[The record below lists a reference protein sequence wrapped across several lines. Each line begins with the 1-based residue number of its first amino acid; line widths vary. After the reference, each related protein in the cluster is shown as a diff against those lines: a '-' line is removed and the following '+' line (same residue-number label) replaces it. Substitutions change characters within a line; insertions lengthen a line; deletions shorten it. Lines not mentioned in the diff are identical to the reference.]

1 VKIIISG
8 QNFRLTEDLKEHT
21 EKKLSNLKK
30 YFDNIIETDVV
41 FHVSDAKE
49 KDKKHSVEVTIWANG
64 TTIHAEEHALDLK
77 SSVDLVVDKLERQV
91 KKYKEKLKKKSRKKM
106 AKARERAITH
116 TIVGLEEEE
125 EDNDQTRIVRTRKYA
140 LKPLFV
146 EEAALQLKEFGRNF
160 LVFTNADTEQVNVV
174 YKRKDGTFGLIEPEI

>member
-8 QNFRLTEDLKEHT
+8 QNFHLSEDLKAHT

-30 YFDNIIETDVV
+30 YFEQIIETDVV

-64 TTIHAEEHALDLK
+64 TTIHAEDHAQDLK
-77 SSVDLVVDKLERQV
+77 SSVDMVVDKLERQV

-106 AKARERAITH
+106 SVAKEKAIMH
-116 TIVGLEEEE
+116 SIVGLEEEE
-125 EDNDQTRIVRTRKYA
+125 EENDTTKIVRARKYA

-146 EEAALQLKEFGRNF
+146 EEAALQLQEFGREF
-160 LVFTNADTEQVNVV
+160 LVFTNAETEQVNVV
-174 YKRKDGTFGLIEPEI
+174 YKRKDGTFGLIEPEF